1 MVILSIDL
9 GKVCGV
15 SIRTSQGIELEEE
28 YKFKNFYQ
36 LQSYVKDLCRQW
48 RPDLVLAPYP
58 TRFYNTILKHGK
70 MLGVI
75 CAVCEQ
81 LDIVMIEV
89 QDKTC
94 KKAVTGS
101 GKATK
106 DDIRIHYKEPE
117 AFSEHI
123 LDARMFA
130 DAYLKAVEESAKNL

>member
-9 GKVCGV
+9 GKDCGV
-15 SIRTSQGIELEEE
+15 SVRTSQGIELEEE
-28 YKFKNFYQ
+28 YKFKNFSQ

-94 KKAVTGS
+94 KKVVTGS

-106 DDIRIHYKEPE
+106 NDIRIHYKEPE
-117 AFSEHI
+117 DFSEHI

>member
-1 MVILSIDL
+1 
-9 GKVCGV
+9 
-15 SIRTSQGIELEEE
+15 
-28 YKFKNFYQ
+28 
-36 LQSYVKDLCRQW
+36 
-48 RPDLVLAPYP
+48 
-58 TRFYNTILKHGK
+58 

-94 KKAVTGS
+94 KKVVTGS

-117 AFSEHI
+117 DFSEHI

-130 DAYLKAVEESAKNL
+130 DAYLKQVEESAKKL